1 MNIQT
6 YVLSQKSG
14 QIIFFYFGGK
24 YSLNALFCAR
34 HSSSIGD
41 IEESNVK
48 LNASHETH
56 LLVGGEEMHMRLRQ
70 RVMGAVKKI
79 EAGMKTRGKLG
90 GGREELF
97 YAGCSGK
104 ASLMVFVRELKQMG
118 KPVRRR

>member
-1 MNIQT
+1 M
-6 YVLSQKSG
+6 
-14 QIIFFYFGGK
+14 
-24 YSLNALFCAR
+24 NALFCAR

-41 IEESNVK
+41 IGESNVK
-48 LNASHETH
+48 TNASHETH
-56 LLVGGEEMHMRLRQ
+56 LLVGGDEMHMRLCQ
-70 RVMGAVKKI
+70 RVTGAVKKI
-79 EAGMKTRGKLG
+79 EAGMKTKGKVG